1 MQPTRK
7 GYSELDC
14 AVQIKH
20 NALAAPSGDCDLN
33 LPESTDL
40 VPDTGQKP
48 NSLASK
54 GKAATEQFVRDNL
67 GWMLAVARRIV
78 IDGSI
83 AEDVVQDAFSNI
95 FKNLETFRGESAL
108 KTWMHRIV
116 VNQALMALRK
126 QRRRNEQPIDELL
139 PEFDGSGCRIDEPS
153 MLSQLA
159 RTPEALLLS
168 SDRRQQVLA
177 NIDRLPDS
185 YRIVLMLR
193 DIEELST
200 AEVAELTGL
209 TEANVKVRLHRARAA
224 LKKLLS
230 PLFEGADL

>member
-1 MQPTRK
+1 M
-7 GYSELDC
+7 
-14 AVQIKH
+14 
-20 NALAAPSGDCDLN
+20 N

-40 VPDTGQKP
+40 DSGTGQK
-48 NSLASK
+48 LAPLA
-54 GKAATEQFVRDNL
+54 GRDKAATEQFVRANL

-78 IDGSI
+78 VDGSI
-83 AEDVVQDAFSNI
+83 AEDVVQDAFSNV
-95 FKNLETFRGESAL
+95 FRHLEAFRGDAAL

-126 QRRRNEQPIDELL
+126 QNRRNEQPIDELL
-139 PEFDGSGCRIDEPS
+139 PEFDAAGCRVDEPS
-153 MLSQLA
+153 MLSHLA
-159 RTPEALLLS
+159 QTPEALLLS

-185 YRIVLMLR
+185 YRVVLMLR

-200 AEVAELTGL
+200 AEVAEMTGL

-230 PLFEGADL
+230 PLFEGTAL

>member
-1 MQPTRK
+1 M
-7 GYSELDC
+7 
-14 AVQIKH
+14 
-20 NALAAPSGDCDLN
+20 N

-40 VPDTGQKP
+40 DSGTGQK
-48 NSLASK
+48 LAPLA
-54 GKAATEQFVRDNL
+54 GRDKAATEQFVRANL

-78 IDGSI
+78 VDGSI
-83 AEDVVQDAFSNI
+83 AEDVVQDAFSNV
-95 FKNLETFRGESAL
+95 FRNLEAFRGDAAL

-116 VNQALMALRK
+116 VNQALMTLRK
-126 QRRRNEQPIDELL
+126 QSRRNEQPIDELL
-139 PEFDGSGCRIDEPS
+139 PEFDAAGCRVDEPS
-153 MLSQLA
+153 MLSHLA
-159 RTPEALLLS
+159 QTPEALLLS

-185 YRIVLMLR
+185 YRVVLMLR

-200 AEVAELTGL
+200 AEVAEMTGL

-230 PLFEGADL
+230 PLFEGTAL

>member
-1 MQPTRK
+1 MN
-7 GYSELDC
+7 
-14 AVQIKH
+14 V
-20 NALAAPSGDCDLN
+20 
-33 LPESTDL
+33 PESSDL
-40 VPDTGQKP
+40 APETGQK
-48 NSLASK
+48 ASFLI
-54 GKAATEQFVRDNL
+54 GKDNAATEQFVRSNL
-67 GWMLAVARRIV
+67 GWMLAVAKRIV
-78 IDGSI
+78 IDGAI
-83 AEDVVQDAFSNI
+83 AEDVVQDAFSNV
-95 FKNLETFRGESAL
+95 FKNLETFRGDAAL
-108 KTWMHRIV
+108 KTWVHRIV

-159 RTPEALLLS
+159 QTPEALLLS

-177 NIDRLPDS
+177 SIDRLPDS
-185 YRIVLMLR
+185 YRVVLMLR

-200 AEVAELTGL
+200 AEVAEMTGL

-230 PLFEGADL
+230 PLFEGTAL